1 MCPPVTPEDER
12 RAALSAMQ
20 VADVDTVPS
29 LDRITRLASYA
40 FNVPVAF
47 VSILGDVKQ
56 RFVSQIGLPVQ
67 ETSFRASICA
77 HAMTAN
83 GVLVVSDLMADPRF
97 RNNPLVTDAPHLRFY
112 AGAPL
117 IAKNGVAIGA
127 LCIMDREPRDFPH
140 IDQEQLS
147 ALAHLV
153 MAQLELR
160 NMSGR
165 LDPVSGLP
173 SRHQLHA
180 DYPGILARTPSG
192 TRYAVAV
199 DVLDLPRATE
209 AGQVLGLQPMEVL
222 IRRAGVRLRTA
233 LEGIATIYHVGIT
246 QFAFVV
252 NVPSAQHL
260 EYLVLELRDKML
272 RPLMAAAVP
281 MSPSFHAGICAV
293 VDDNQSSHD
302 LLRKLL
308 VSVHGAFDARQ
319 SFLWYSEGR
328 DAQIHRGYQLASDAK
343 QGLVDGDFHLEYQPR
358 FGAQGLKPVSV
369 EVLIRW
375 THPTLGAISPREFIP
390 IFERTALMDLVTDWV
405 LDSALDQL
413 QAWLGQRRQIPLSIN
428 ISSGFLSSVGAW
440 ATIAEKLSSRAIPF
454 SMIEFEITEGEWLSP
469 NSTAVGQIA
478 AMAGAGVRIS
488 IDDFGSGYSNF
499 SYLSDLPVHTIKL
512 DKSLI
517 DCVATDPRSR
527 AKVSAIHHLAHE
539 LGYLTVAEGVER
551 QEQLDVL
558 KRLGFDQIQ
567 GYLLAAP
574 APALKV
580 AELFEPVAEHVSPA
594 GHAQT
599 QSEKVTPIQPH
610 RLIASEFA
618 PRQRQITRRTYT

>member
-1 MCPPVTPEDER
+1 
-12 RAALSAMQ
+12 
-20 VADVDTVPS
+20 
-29 LDRITRLASYA
+29 
-40 FNVPVAF
+40 
-47 VSILGDVKQ
+47 
-56 RFVSQIGLPVQ
+56 
-67 ETSFRASICA
+67 
-77 HAMTAN
+77 
-83 GVLVVSDLMADPRF
+83 
-97 RNNPLVTDAPHLRFY
+97 
-112 AGAPL
+112 
-117 IAKNGVAIGA
+117 
-127 LCIMDREPRDFPH
+127 
-140 IDQEQLS
+140 
-147 ALAHLV
+147 
-153 MAQLELR
+153 
-160 NMSGR
+160 
-165 LDPVSGLP
+165 
-173 SRHQLHA
+173 
-180 DYPGILARTPSG
+180 
-192 TRYAVAV
+192 
-199 DVLDLPRATE
+199 
-209 AGQVLGLQPMEVL
+209 MEVL

-233 LEGIATIYHVGIT
+233 LEGIATIYHVGVT

-272 RPLMAAAVP
+272 RPLMAAAIP

-293 VDDNQSSHD
+293 VDDDQSSHD

-308 VSVHGAFDARQ
+308 VSVHGAFDARH
-319 SFLWYSEGR
+319 SFLWYCEGR

-358 FGAQGLKPVSV
+358 FRAKGLKPVSV

-375 THPTLGAISPREFIP
+375 THPTLGPISPREFIP

-405 LDSALDQL
+405 LDTALDQL
-413 QAWLGQRRQIPLSIN
+413 QAWLAQRREIPLSIN

-440 ATIAEKLSSRAIPF
+440 DTIAQKFSSRAIPL

-469 NSTAVGQIA
+469 NSAAVGQIA

-558 KRLGFDQIQ
+558 KGLGFDQIQ

-574 APALKV
+574 ASALKV
-580 AELFEPVAEHVSPA
+580 AALFEPVAEHVSPA

-599 QSEKVTPIQPH
+599 RSEKVPPVQQH
-610 RLIASEFA
+610 RSAAGEFT
-618 PRQRQITRRTYT
+618 PRQQRATRRTYT